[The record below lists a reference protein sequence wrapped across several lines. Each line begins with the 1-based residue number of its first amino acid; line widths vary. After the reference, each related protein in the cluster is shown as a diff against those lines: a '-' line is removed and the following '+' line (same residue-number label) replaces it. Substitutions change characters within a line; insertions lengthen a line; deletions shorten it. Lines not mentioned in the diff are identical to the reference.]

1 MRGGGGGSTDLQL
14 LFEAQ
19 RPQRV
24 AARRE
29 SAMQINSDK
38 DAQQTAAAADTV
50 GPLNAHEADRC
61 VEDLCTFSFEQIGGH
76 KWMTQHESLEKL
88 NVQTHVNASQQRDE
102 FVMEAL
108 VLRHPF
114 VTADLLKR
122 EGAKI
127 LDASVRL
134 EGVERADGVGRGGG
148 LLRVLV

>member
-76 KWMTQHESLEKL
+76 KWMTQHEALEKL

-102 FVMEAL
+102 F
-108 VLRHPF
+108 
-114 VTADLLKR
+114 
-122 EGAKI
+122 
-127 LDASVRL
+127 
-134 EGVERADGVGRGGG
+134 
-148 LLRVLV
+148 